1 MTRSAMAAIGM
12 ILLSAAALARQAATQ
27 TVDPATRFVQV
38 ANTYSLAADITYLRA
53 GGADLKLDVYRP
65 SNATDP
71 TPVLMFMHGGGWTNG
86 SKNSSLFAFL
96 PFLEMGWAVVNVEYR
111 LADVALAPAAVEDC
125 RCALRWI
132 YQNAKQYKFD
142 LDNIVTTGQSAGG
155 HLALTTGMIPESA
168 GLDRQC
174 PGDRRRAWTTGD
186 LGTQEMTVAAVLDF
200 YGITDVED
208 LMNRK
213 PGTVRQLHRGLA
225 RQRDGPRRARE
236 ARLADDLRAKGT
248 ATDHDHPRHRRFRRA
263 VRPGDEAEEDARL
276 RRQPQRVLPGRRRR
290 SRRVDHGGHGQ
301 DLQSHPRLLR
311 HVSHRRATPG
321 RQAAKGIDL
330 RAHSAPHVSHVSIA
344 ARGRSCGP
352 QKVDSGW
359 KS

>member
-1 MTRSAMAAIGM
+1 MTRSGMAAIGI
-12 ILLSAAALARQAATQ
+12 ILLSAAALARQAAPQ

-38 ANTYSLAADITYLRA
+38 ANNYSLAADITYLRA

-142 LDNIVTTGQSAGG
+142 LDNLVTAGQSAGG

-174 PGDRRRAWTTGD
+174 PGDRRRAWMTGE
-186 LGTQEMTVAAVLDF
+186 LGTQEMKVAAVLDF

-208 LMNRK
+208 LINRK
-213 PGTVRQLHRGLA
+213 PGTSGSFTEAWLGSALDRAAIAKRVSPTTYVRKGL
-225 RQRDGPRRARE
+225 PPIMIVH
-236 ARLADDLRAKGT
+236 GT
-248 ATDHDHPRHRRFRRA
+248 ADSVVPFDQATKLKKMLDA
-263 VRPGDEAEEDARL
+263 VGTPNEFYAVEA
-276 RRQPQRVLPGRRRR
+276 
-290 SRRVDHGGHGQ
+290 GGHGGWTTADMEKVYKAIGGFFAKYHIGGPRQ
-301 DLQSHPRLLR
+301 DAKRPR
-311 HVSHRRATPG
+311 P
-321 RQAAKGIDL
+321 
-330 RAHSAPHVSHVSIA
+330 
-344 ARGRSCGP
+344 
-352 QKVDSGW
+352 
-359 KS
+359 

>member
-1 MTRSAMAAIGM
+1 MWPAIRPVTAFDPAGASMTRSAAASIA
-12 ILLSAAALARQAATQ
+12 IVFLSVTALARQAAPQ

-65 SNATDP
+65 SNATGP

-142 LDNIVTTGQSAGG
+142 LENIVTTGQSAGG
-155 HLALTTGMIPESA
+155 HLALTTAMIPESA

-186 LGTQEMTVAAVLDF
+186 LGTQEMKVAAVLDF

-213 PGTVRQLHRGLA
+213 PGTSGNFTEAWLGSAIDRAAIAKRVSPATYVRKGLPPIMIIH
-225 RQRDGPRRARE
+225 GN
-236 ARLADDLRAKGT
+236 ADPIVPFDQATKLKKMLDAAGT
-248 ATDHDHPRHRRFRRA
+248 ANEFYT
-263 VRPGDEAEEDARL
+263 VEG
-276 RRQPQRVLPGRRRR
+276 
-290 SRRVDHGGHGQ
+290 GGHGGWTTA
-301 DLQSHPRLLR
+301 DMEKIYKAVGVFFAKYHIGEP
-311 HVSHRRATPG
+311 HRDGT
-321 RQAAKGIDL
+321 
-330 RAHSAPHVSHVSIA
+330 
-344 ARGRSCGP
+344 RSRP
-352 QKVDSGW
+352 
-359 KS
+359 

>member
-1 MTRSAMAAIGM
+1 MTRCATVAIG
-12 ILLSAAALARQAATQ
+12 ITLLSAAVPASQAAPQ

-65 SNATDP
+65 SNAAGP

-111 LADVALAPAAVEDC
+111 LADAAPAPAAVEDC

-132 YQNAKQYKFD
+132 YQNARQYKFD
-142 LDNIVTTGQSAGG
+142 LDTIVTTGQSAGG
-155 HLALTTGMIPESA
+155 HLALTTGMLPESA

-186 LGTQEMTVAAVLDF
+186 LGTQPMTVAAVLDF

-213 PGTVRQLHRGLA
+213 AGASGNFTEAWLGSALDRGAIAKRVSPTTYVRKGL
-225 RQRDGPRRARE
+225 PPIMIIH
-236 ARLADDLRAKGT
+236 GT
-248 ATDHDHPRHRRFRRA
+248 ADPVVPFDQATKLKKML
-263 VRPGDEAEEDARL
+263 DAAGM
-276 RRQPQRVLPGRRRR
+276 PNEFYTVEG
-290 SRRVDHGGHGQ
+290 GGHGGW
-301 DLQSHPRLLR
+301 S
-311 HVSHRRATPG
+311 TPDMEKIYKAI
-321 RQAAKGIDL
+321 QVFFAKYHIGE
-330 RAHSAPHVSHVSIA
+330 
-344 ARGRSCGP
+344 P
-352 QKVDSGW
+352 QKNARRPIP
-359 KS
+359 

>member
-1 MTRSAMAAIGM
+1 MTRFPTAAIVTV
-12 ILLSAAALARQAATQ
+12 LLSAAARATPLAPQ

-38 ANTYSLAADITYLRA
+38 ASTSSVAADITYHRA
-53 GGADLKLDVYRP
+53 SGADLKLDVYRP
-65 SNATDP
+65 SNATGP

-132 YQNAKQYKFD
+132 YQNAMQYKFD

-174 PGDRRRAWTTGD
+174 PGDRRRAWTTGE
-186 LGTQEMTVAAVLDF
+186 LGTQEMKVAAVLDF

-213 PGTVRQLHRGLA
+213 PGTSGNFTEAWLGSAMDRAAIAKRVSPTTYVRKGL
-225 RQRDGPRRARE
+225 PPIMIIH
-236 ARLADDLRAKGT
+236 GT
-248 ATDHDHPRHRRFRRA
+248 ADSVVPFDQATKLKKML
-263 VRPGDEAEEDARL
+263 DAAGTPNQL
-276 RRQPQRVLPGRRRR
+276 YPVEG
-290 SRRVDHGGHGQ
+290 GGHGGWTTADMEKVYSAIRVFFAKYHIGEPRQ
-301 DLQSHPRLLR
+301 DAKRPR
-311 HVSHRRATPG
+311 P
-321 RQAAKGIDL
+321 
-330 RAHSAPHVSHVSIA
+330 
-344 ARGRSCGP
+344 
-352 QKVDSGW
+352 
-359 KS
+359 

>member
-1 MTRSAMAAIGM
+1 MTLSATPGI
-12 ILLSAAALARQAATQ
+12 ILLSVAALVGQGVAQ

-65 SNATDP
+65 SNAPGP
-71 TPVLMFMHGGGWTNG
+71 TPVLMFMHGGGWTSG
-86 SKNSSLFAFL
+86 SKDSSLFAFL

-142 LDNIVTTGQSAGG
+142 LDNIVVTGQSAGG

-186 LGTQEMTVAAVLDF
+186 LGTQEMKVAAVVDF

-208 LMNRK
+208 LMNRT
-213 PGTVRQLHRGLA
+213 PGTSGNFT
-225 RQRDGPRRARE
+225 E
-236 ARLADDLRAKGT
+236 AWLGSAMD
-248 ATDHDHPRHRRFRRA
+248 
-263 VRPGDEAEEDARL
+263 RPAIA
-276 RRQPQRVLPGRRRR
+276 
-290 SRRVDHGGHGQ
+290 RRVSPTSYVRKGLPPIMIIHGTVDSIVPFDQATKLKKLLDSAGAPNEFYAVEGGGHGGWTTA
-301 DLQSHPRLLR
+301 DMEKIYEAIRVFFARYHIGELR
-311 HVSHRRATPG
+311 EDVKRP
-321 RQAAKGIDL
+321 
-330 RAHSAPHVSHVSIA
+330 
-344 ARGRSCGP
+344 
-352 QKVDSGW
+352 
-359 KS
+359 

>member
-1 MTRSAMAAIGM
+1 MTRSATAAIGI
-12 ILLSAAALARQAATQ
+12 ILLSATALARQGGPQ

-38 ANTYSLAADITYLRA
+38 ANGYSLAADITYLRA

-65 SNATDP
+65 SNATSP

-132 YQNAKQYKFD
+132 YQNAKPYRFD
-142 LDNIVTTGQSAGG
+142 LDIIVTAGQSAGG

-186 LGTQEMTVAAVLDF
+186 LGTQELKVAAVLDF

-213 PGTVRQLHRGLA
+213 PGASGNFTEAWLGSAMDRAAIAKRVSPTTYVRKGL
-225 RQRDGPRRARE
+225 PPIMIIH
-236 ARLADDLRAKGT
+236 GT
-248 ATDHDHPRHRRFRRA
+248 ADPVVPFDQATKLKKMLDSAGAPNEFYA
-263 VRPGDEAEEDARL
+263 VDG
-276 RRQPQRVLPGRRRR
+276 
-290 SRRVDHGGHGQ
+290 GGHGGWTTADMEKIYKAIRAFFVTYRIGEPRQ
-301 DLQSHPRLLR
+301 DA
-311 HVSHRRATPG
+311 RRPM
-321 RQAAKGIDL
+321 R
-330 RAHSAPHVSHVSIA
+330 
-344 ARGRSCGP
+344 
-352 QKVDSGW
+352 
-359 KS
+359 

>member
-1 MTRSAMAAIGM
+1 MTHSPTTAIVM
-12 ILLSAAALARQAATQ
+12 ILLSAAARATPAAPQ

-38 ANTYSLAADITYLRA
+38 ASTYSVAADITYHRA
-53 GGADLKLDVYRP
+53 SSADLKLDVYRP
-65 SNATDP
+65 SNATGP

-86 SKNSSLFAFL
+86 SKNTSLFAFL

-155 HLALTTGMIPESA
+155 HLALTTAMIPESA

-174 PGDRRRAWTTGD
+174 PGDRRRAWTTGE
-186 LGTQEMTVAAVLDF
+186 LGTQEMKVAAVLDF

-213 PGTVRQLHRGLA
+213 PGTSGNFTEAWLGSTMDRAAIAKRVSPTTYVRK
-225 RQRDGPRRARE
+225 
-236 ARLADDLRAKGT
+236 RLPPIMIIHGT
-248 ATDHDHPRHRRFRRA
+248 ADSVVPFDQATKLKQML
-263 VRPGDEAEEDARL
+263 DAAGT
-276 RRQPQRVLPGRRRR
+276 PNEFYT
-290 SRRVDHGGHGQ
+290 VDGGGHGGWTTA
-301 DLQSHPRLLR
+301 DMEK
-311 HVSHRRATPG
+311 VY
-321 RQAAKGIDL
+321 KGI
-330 RAHSAPHVSHVSIA
+330 RAFFGTYHIGEPRQDAKRP
-344 ARGRSCGP
+344 RP
-352 QKVDSGW
+352 
-359 KS
+359 

>member
-1 MTRSAMAAIGM
+1 MTRFATAAIGF
-12 ILLSAAALARQAATQ
+12 ILLSAAVLAGQAAPHA
-27 TVDPATRFVQV
+27 VDPTTRFVQV
-38 ANTYSLAADITYLRA
+38 ANSYSLTADITYLRA

-65 SNATDP
+65 SNATRP

-142 LDNIVTTGQSAGG
+142 LDNIVTAGQSAGG
-155 HLALTTGMIPESA
+155 HLALTTAMIPESA

-186 LGTQEMTVAAVLDF
+186 LGTQEMKVAAVLDF

-213 PGTVRQLHRGLA
+213 PGASGNFTEAWLGSAMDRAAIAKRVSPTAYVRKGLPPIMIIHGSADPIVPFDQATKLKKMLDAAGTPNEFYTVQG
-225 RQRDGPRRARE
+225 
-236 ARLADDLRAKGT
+236 
-248 ATDHDHPRHRRFRRA
+248 
-263 VRPGDEAEEDARL
+263 
-276 RRQPQRVLPGRRRR
+276 
-290 SRRVDHGGHGQ
+290 GGHGGWTTADMEKIYKAIRVFLVRYHIGEPQ
-301 DLQSHPRLLR
+301 RDSTRRL
-311 HVSHRRATPG
+311 P
-321 RQAAKGIDL
+321 
-330 RAHSAPHVSHVSIA
+330 
-344 ARGRSCGP
+344 
-352 QKVDSGW
+352 
-359 KS
+359 

>member
-1 MTRSAMAAIGM
+1 MRRSATAAISI
-12 ILLSAAALARQAATQ
+12 ILLSAAVLARQTAPQA
-27 TVDPATRFVQV
+27 VDAATRFVQV
-38 ANTYSLAADITYLRA
+38 ANNYSLAADITYLRA
-53 GGADLKLDVYRP
+53 SGVDLKLDVYRP

-71 TPVLMFMHGGGWTNG
+71 TPVLMFMHGGGWTSG
-86 SKNSSLFAFL
+86 SKTSSLFAFL

-111 LADVALAPAAVEDC
+111 LADVAPAPAAVEDC

-186 LGTQEMTVAAVLDF
+186 LGTQEMKVAAVLDF

-213 PGTVRQLHRGLA
+213 PGSSGNFTEAWLGSAMDRAAIAKRVSPTTYVRKGL
-225 RQRDGPRRARE
+225 PPIMIIH
-236 ARLADDLRAKGT
+236 GT
-248 ATDHDHPRHRRFRRA
+248 ADSVVPFDQATKLKKMLDSVVTPNDFYA
-263 VRPGDEAEEDARL
+263 VEG
-276 RRQPQRVLPGRRRR
+276 
-290 SRRVDHGGHGQ
+290 GGHGGWTTADMEKIYKAIRVFFSRYHIGEPRQ
-301 DLQSHPRLLR
+301 D
-311 HVSHRRATPG
+311 
-321 RQAAKGIDL
+321 AK
-330 RAHSAPHVSHVSIA
+330 RP
-344 ARGRSCGP
+344 
-352 QKVDSGW
+352 
-359 KS
+359 

>member
-1 MTRSAMAAIGM
+1 MTRSAMAAIG
-12 ILLSAAALARQAATQ
+12 IIFLSAAALARPAAPQ

-38 ANTYSLAADITYLRA
+38 ANSYSLAADITYLRA
-53 GGADLKLDVYRP
+53 GGADLKLDVYRR
-65 SNATDP
+65 SNATGP

-86 SKNSSLFAFL
+86 AKNSSLFAFL

-132 YQNAKQYKFD
+132 YQNARQYKFD

-174 PGDRRRAWTTGD
+174 PGDRRRTWTTGE
-186 LGTQEMTVAAVLDF
+186 LGTQEMKVAAVLDF

-213 PGTVRQLHRGLA
+213 PGTSGNFTEAWLGSALDRAAIAKRVSPTTYVRKGL
-225 RQRDGPRRARE
+225 PPIMIIH
-236 ARLADDLRAKGT
+236 GT
-248 ATDHDHPRHRRFRRA
+248 ADPVVPFDQATKLKKMLDAAASPNEFYA
-263 VRPGDEAEEDARL
+263 VEG
-276 RRQPQRVLPGRRRR
+276 
-290 SRRVDHGGHGQ
+290 GGHGGWATADMEKVHKAIRKFLAAYHIGEPRQ
-301 DLQSHPRLLR
+301 D
-311 HVSHRRATPG
+311 
-321 RQAAKGIDL
+321 AK
-330 RAHSAPHVSHVSIA
+330 RP
-344 ARGRSCGP
+344 P
-352 QKVDSGW
+352 P
-359 KS
+359 

>member
-1 MTRSAMAAIGM
+1 MTRSATTAIG
-12 ILLSAAALARQAATQ
+12 IVLLSAAAPASQAAPQ

-38 ANTYSLAADITYLRA
+38 ANAYSLTADITYLRA
-53 GGADLKLDVYRP
+53 SGADLKLDVYRP
-65 SNATDP
+65 SNATGP

-86 SKNSSLFAFL
+86 SKDSSLFAFL

-174 PGDRRRAWTTGD
+174 PGDRRRAWTTGE
-186 LGTQEMTVAAVLDF
+186 LGTQEMKVAAVLDF

-213 PGTVRQLHRGLA
+213 PGTSGNFTEAWLGSAMDRAAIAKRVSPTTYVRKGL
-225 RQRDGPRRARE
+225 PPIMIIH
-236 ARLADDLRAKGT
+236 GT
-248 ATDHDHPRHRRFRRA
+248 ADSVVPFDQATKLKKML
-263 VRPGDEAEEDARL
+263 DAAGSL
-276 RRQPQRVLPGRRRR
+276 SEFYTVEG
-290 SRRVDHGGHGQ
+290 GGHGGWTTADMEKIYNAIRGFFAKYHIGEPRQ
-301 DLQSHPRLLR
+301 D
-311 HVSHRRATPG
+311 
-321 RQAAKGIDL
+321 AKRPL
-330 RAHSAPHVSHVSIA
+330 P
-344 ARGRSCGP
+344 
-352 QKVDSGW
+352 
-359 KS
+359 